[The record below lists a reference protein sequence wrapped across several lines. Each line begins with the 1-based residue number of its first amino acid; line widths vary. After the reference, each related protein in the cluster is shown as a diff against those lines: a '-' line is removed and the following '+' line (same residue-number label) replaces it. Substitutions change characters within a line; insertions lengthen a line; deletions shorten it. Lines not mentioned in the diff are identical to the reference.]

1 MSLTNIIMD
10 VILMAL
16 LVAALVFGMRL
27 DKRLK
32 ALRAAHE
39 GFAKAVHDLDDAAI
53 RAHASLKELRGHADE
68 SQDLL
73 HGRILAA
80 RDVLQKLD
88 MQVTRAERVQAE
100 LDKGLVSYEAIRSQ
114 TVTRP
119 AANEVIRPAHHEAEA
134 VARPRDRS
142 AFMNEVRPDRTPY
155 VRTANN
161 RTGRSLLPDIEPE
174 DESEIIDKVQM
185 SELVV
190 ANLNEMIRTL
200 NLPARQ
206 VASVEDDLFAR
217 GRGRGLRQGRGRRQ
231 SGSTGGSAERPSAS
245 VPYQEIVFLDGLTPF
260 PAAYRRRR
268 RWCAC
273 PQGDHQPGSDAGCI
287 SCGLRLCRRRQKG
300 GKAGGQDGGAESKR
314 QGRGRS
320 CRRPDAEL
328 RR

>member
-10 VILMAL
+10 GVLMAL

-53 RAHASLKELRGHADE
+53 RAHASLKELRGNADE

-114 TVTRP
+114 AVTRP

-155 VRTANN
+155 V

-206 VASVEDDLFAR
+206 AASVEDDLFTRDAAR
-217 GRGRGLRQGRGRRQ
+217 DTARDFAKDAADDKTMTVEAPKGRPRQFH
-231 SGSTGGSAERPSAS
+231 
-245 VPYQEIVFLDGLTPF
+245 I
-260 PAAYRRRR
+260 
-268 RWCAC
+268 
-273 PQGDHQPGSDAGCI
+273 
-287 SCGLRLCRRRQKG
+287 
-300 GKAGGQDGGAESKR
+300 KR
-314 QGRGRS
+314 
-320 CRRPDAEL
+320 
-328 RR
+328 

>member
-1 MSLTNIIMD
+1 MSMTNIIMD

-16 LVAALVFGMRL
+16 LVAALMFGMRL

-80 RDVLQKLD
+80 REVLQKLD
-88 MQVTRAERVQAE
+88 MQVTRAERVQSE
-100 LDKGLVSYEAIRSQ
+100 LDKGLVSFEAVRSQ
-114 TVTRP
+114 PLPRPEIRLAPRP
-119 AANEVIRPAHHEAEA
+119 AEAEVIRPAHHDAETP
-134 VARPRDRS
+134 ARPRDRT
-142 AFMNEVRPDRTPY
+142 AFMNEARPDQTPY
-155 VRTANN
+155 VRSANN

-200 NLPARQ
+200 NLPTRQ
-206 VASVEDDLFAR
+206 VASVEDDLF
-217 GRGRGLRQGRGRRQ
+217 
-231 SGSTGGSAERPSAS
+231 GGDKVSAS
-245 VPYQEIVFLDGLTPF
+245 METPKGR
-260 PAAYRRRR
+260 P
-268 RWCAC
+268 
-273 PQGDHQPGSDAGCI
+273 
-287 SCGLRLCRRRQKG
+287 RQFNI
-300 GKAGGQDGGAESKR
+300 KR
-314 QGRGRS
+314 S
-320 CRRPDAEL
+320 
-328 RR
+328 

>member
-10 VILMAL
+10 GVLMAL

-53 RAHASLKELRGHADE
+53 RAHNSLKELRGNADE

-88 MQVTRAERVQAE
+88 MQVARAERVQAE

-114 TVTRP
+114 AVTRP

-155 VRTANN
+155 VHSANN

-206 VASVEDDLFAR
+206 VASVEDDLFAKDAAR
-217 GRGRGLRQGRGRRQ
+217 DAAKNFVDDKTTTVEAPKGRPRQFH
-231 SGSTGGSAERPSAS
+231 
-245 VPYQEIVFLDGLTPF
+245 I
-260 PAAYRRRR
+260 
-268 RWCAC
+268 
-273 PQGDHQPGSDAGCI
+273 
-287 SCGLRLCRRRQKG
+287 
-300 GKAGGQDGGAESKR
+300 KR
-314 QGRGRS
+314 
-320 CRRPDAEL
+320 
-328 RR
+328 

>member
-1 MSLTNIIMD
+1 MSMTNIIMD

-16 LVAALVFGMRL
+16 LVAALMFGMRL

-80 RDVLQKLD
+80 REVLQKLD

-100 LDKGLVSYEAIRSQ
+100 LDKGLVSFEAARSQ
-114 TVTRP
+114 PLPRP
-119 AANEVIRPAHHEAEA
+119 EIRLAPRSAEAEVIRPAHHDAETP
-134 VARPRDRS
+134 ARPRDRT
-142 AFMNEVRPDRTPY
+142 AFMNEVRPDQTPY
-155 VRTANN
+155 V

-200 NLPARQ
+200 NLPTRQ
-206 VASVEDDLFAR
+206 VASVEDDLFGGDNAVPSVDAPK
-217 GRGRGLRQGRGRRQ
+217 GRPRQFN
-231 SGSTGGSAERPSAS
+231 
-245 VPYQEIVFLDGLTPF
+245 I
-260 PAAYRRRR
+260 
-268 RWCAC
+268 
-273 PQGDHQPGSDAGCI
+273 
-287 SCGLRLCRRRQKG
+287 
-300 GKAGGQDGGAESKR
+300 KR
-314 QGRGRS
+314 
-320 CRRPDAEL
+320 
-328 RR
+328 

>member
-88 MQVTRAERVQAE
+88 MQVTRAERVRAE

-114 TVTRP
+114 PVTRP

-142 AFMNEVRPDRTPY
+142 VFMNEVRPDRTPY
-155 VRTANN
+155 V

-206 VASVEDDLFAR
+206 VASVEDDLFAKDAAR
-217 GRGRGLRQGRGRRQ
+217 DAAKNFADDKTTTVEAPKGRPRQFH
-231 SGSTGGSAERPSAS
+231 
-245 VPYQEIVFLDGLTPF
+245 I
-260 PAAYRRRR
+260 
-268 RWCAC
+268 
-273 PQGDHQPGSDAGCI
+273 
-287 SCGLRLCRRRQKG
+287 
-300 GKAGGQDGGAESKR
+300 KR
-314 QGRGRS
+314 
-320 CRRPDAEL
+320 
-328 RR
+328 